1 MKTKSLMKAKLVNYR
16 LKPKN
21 KIEKK
26 RKKLHHLEHLE
37 KSFKK
42 KGFNFIYII
51 ISESLVLIFA
61 YLCLFIFQPFPI
73 IGQSFKEFIN
83 IMLILYLSNFF
94 IGLIFTYFKLRDLI
108 DYFAIFN
115 ISFKFNADEFLR
127 YRAKLLNMPLT
138 LSINYSIRLFI
149 FTIVGIIA
157 SISLSLI
164 PNNFLL
170 TLIAYFAFIFVVLTI
185 LSYYLINFSLTEIYK
200 RASKVKI
207 ASEDSPYKIYR
218 VGIITKTFATFMIP
232 SILLAI
238 LLLFIT
244 FSLIQYAIQGG
255 TILALELNY
264 AAKNIFSRLIIFSS
278 IIFTIYTV
286 VYVSFLRKN
295 FKHIVLIL
303 SEMEKSNFV
312 FEPTISTSDE
322 ISNII
327 QKINIVGINLNS
339 VIKES
344 LKTFSFISEKINE
357 NFVVS
362 KKIESNVEKQNESIK
377 SLLDSV
383 NELKSSASII
393 VEKSNKSSQIIL
405 NSTSALKKE
414 ITTFES
420 SLSSFAQISDI
431 SKKMTDSLKLIVDIA
446 SHTKLLALNA
456 SIEASRVGES
466 GKGFAVVASEIRK
479 MAESSSVISDQ
490 VNELINTINSK
501 ITQSIE
507 NSKTINNTIISI
519 LEETKIIAEEV
530 KTILKLANKQ
540 NENAN
545 LIDSIVAN
553 YSELTA
559 KGINISEELDANSNS
574 LVDLVNK
581 LKNNVKG
588 FNVLE
593 DETFI
598 INAETI
604 EEINKKNFKTK
615 KVTKKEEKL
624 LLTSDIISNKENTK
638 LLKS

>member
-1 MKTKSLMKAKLVNYR
+1 MKTKSLMKTKSVNYR

-26 RKKLHHLEHLE
+26 RKKLYHLEYLE

-51 ISESLVLIFA
+51 ISELLVLIFT

-83 IMLILYLSNFF
+83 IMLILNLSNFF
-94 IGLIFTYFKLRDLI
+94 IGLIFAYFKLRDLI

-127 YRAKLLNMPLT
+127 YRAKLLNMPVT
-138 LSINYSIRLFI
+138 LSINYSIRLLM
-149 FTIVGIIA
+149 FTIVGII
-157 SISLSLI
+157 SGISLSLI
-164 PNNFLL
+164 PNNFIL
-170 TLIAYFAFIFVVLTI
+170 TLIAYFVFIFVVLTI

-232 SILLAI
+232 SSLLAI

-255 TILALELNY
+255 AILALELNY
-264 AAKNIFSRLIIFSS
+264 AAKNIFGRLIIFSS
-278 IIFTIYTV
+278 IIFAIYTI
-286 VYVSFLRKN
+286 VYVFFLRKN
-295 FKHIVLIL
+295 FKHIVSIL

-322 ISNII
+322 ISDII

-344 LKTFSFISEKINE
+344 LKTFSLVIEKINE

-362 KKIESNVEKQNESIK
+362 KKIESNVEKQNQSIK
-377 SLLDSV
+377 NLLDSV

-405 NSTSALKKE
+405 NSTNALKKE

-490 VNELINTINSK
+490 VNELINTINTK
-501 ITQSIE
+501 ISQSIE

-519 LEETKIIAEEV
+519 LEETRTIAEEV
-530 KTILKLANKQ
+530 KTILKLANK
-540 NENAN
+540 
-545 LIDSIVAN
+545 
-553 YSELTA
+553 
-559 KGINISEELDANSNS
+559 
-574 LVDLVNK
+574 
-581 LKNNVKG
+581 
-588 FNVLE
+588 
-593 DETFI
+593 
-598 INAETI
+598 
-604 EEINKKNFKTK
+604 
-615 KVTKKEEKL
+615 
-624 LLTSDIISNKENTK
+624 
-638 LLKS
+638 